1 MRAARLLL
9 ASVGA
14 VLALVILATWLVPGQ
29 LDWNRF
35 RPEIE
40 RLSSAHL
47 GREVR
52 IKGPITLT
60 LLPQPVITAS
70 AITVAG
76 AAPIR
81 ADTLRLRVGLAA
93 LLAGHIEAAELVL
106 HGVDMRIPW
115 PLPADTYPVRPP
127 NWLAAVSAR
136 IEQGRLSVGQ
146 LTFTGV
152 DATLTTGTITGSYA
166 AAGTGQLYGRAWH
179 FTARLT
185 QPGGDGSAA
194 LDATLD
200 GQGPVQGIG
209 ATLSGQLGGDGS
221 FGGRVAGRGPDL
233 SQLLPAP
240 AVAFSAEGRVTVADG
255 LAAADDL
262 AVDIGGSPTKAAMAF
277 RVMPTPRLD
286 VTLAASRIDLD
297 AWLPTL
303 AHANATALPL
313 GIDLSAEA
321 AQLAG
326 GTLRRLRATIDLSG
340 TDAEIREFSAI
351 LPGDAKMTLTG
362 RTSRAG
368 APTLDADVA
377 LSSQNP
383 RATLA
388 WFGAALATLHP
399 GANQASAPPPETLRE
414 ADLKA
419 HVSLTAERLSATALA
434 GTLDGSPI
442 QGDATL
448 TFGQRLAYQVH
459 LSLDALSLDPW
470 LRQGAF
476 NPGPADLDA
485 VIDVRAAT
493 WRGRKV
499 TPFHLDAAMVPG
511 RTTIRA
517 LQLGT
522 EGVRASLAGTLVE
535 GGRVADGTLNVVAD
549 SGAQLAGLFPAISA
563 SISDNVPLMLRLPLH
578 AHAEVAGPAQA
589 LATHLALDLGD
600 LRITADPV
608 IDVPGLTWSGPLTM
622 RHPGAPR
629 LAELLGVGGAPAWL
643 GDGSFALVAQIAG
656 SPVKWTANS
665 FDIAAGSL
673 HATGQL
679 TLDATNARPRLTG
692 QIQADTLPLP
702 LPYIRSPE
710 PLPIPSLAGW
720 QANIAI
726 QAGSVLLSGS
736 PTLEQASANLVLA
749 DGVARLETLQAQLGG
764 GQLSGTAS
772 LDTAHEPRR
781 LATTMALSGATIG
794 GPLFGLPL
802 DLVSGTLDGSLSL
815 EAAGSSPAGLL
826 ATAAGTLHLGVR
838 NGTLAGLDLARVT
851 GNLSEDTVRAS
862 LAGGSMRFDRLG
874 MDATL
879 DRGQLT
885 IGSAMVA
892 APSGQIRISGAID
905 LPSATAALHFTA
917 RPLVPDPP
925 DIGLTIT
932 GALSAPKRTPELAGV
947 ANWLVARAASAPAP
961 APAPGP

>member
-9 ASVGA
+9 ASVAALLVLA
-14 VLALVILATWLVPGQ
+14 VLAAWLVPER

-40 RLSSAHL
+40 RLSSDHL

-52 IKGPITLT
+52 IEGPITLT

-76 AAPIR
+76 VAPIR
-81 ADTLRLRVGLAA
+81 ADALRLRVGLAA

-106 HGVDMRIPW
+106 RGLDMRVPW
-115 PLPADTYPVRPP
+115 PLPANTYPVRPP
-127 NWLAAVSAR
+127 TWLAAVSAR

-146 LTFTGV
+146 LTFTGI
-152 DATLTTGTITGSYA
+152 DATLTTGTLTGSYA

-200 GQGPVQGIG
+200 GQGPAQGIG
-209 ATLSGQLGGDGS
+209 ATLSGQLGGDGT
-221 FGGRVAGRGPDL
+221 FGGRIAGRGPDL

-277 RVMPTPRLD
+277 RVMPAPRLD
-286 VTLAASRIDLD
+286 VALAASRIDLD

-326 GTLRRLRATIDLSG
+326 GTLRRLRGAIDLSG
-340 TDAEIREFSAI
+340 TNAEIREFSAI
-351 LPGDAKMTLTG
+351 LPGDATMTLTG
-362 RTSRAG
+362 RASRAG
-368 APTLDADVA
+368 TAPPTLDADVA
-377 LSSQNP
+377 LSTPNP

-388 WFGAALATLHP
+388 WFGAALATFHP
-399 GANQASAPPPETLRE
+399 GADQLSAPPPETLRE
-414 ADLKA
+414 ANLKGR
-419 HVSLTAERLSATALA
+419 VSLTSERLSATMLT
-434 GTLDGSPI
+434 GTLDGSQF
-442 QGDATL
+442 QGDAML
-448 TFGQRLAYQVH
+448 TFGRRLTYQAH
-459 LSLDALSLDPW
+459 LSLDTLALDPW
-470 LRQGAF
+470 LRQTALRPGAY
-476 NPGPADLDA
+476 DVDA
-485 VIDVRAAT
+485 LIDVGSAT
-493 WRGRKV
+493 WRGHKLAS
-499 TPFHLDAAMVPG
+499 FHLDAATEPG
-511 RTTIRA
+511 RTTIRSLKA
-517 LQLGT
+517 AT

-535 GGRVADGTLNVVAD
+535 GGRVADGTLDVVAD
-549 SGAQLAGLFPAISA
+549 NGGQLAGLFPAA
-563 SISDNVPLMLRLPLH
+563 LAPISDNVPLMLRLPFH
-578 AHAEVAGPAQA
+578 AHAEVAGPGQA
-589 LATHLALDLGD
+589 LVAHLALDLGD
-600 LRITADPV
+600 LRITADPT
-608 IDVPGLTWSGPLTM
+608 IDAPGLNWSGSLTM

-629 LAELLGVGGAPAWL
+629 LAELIGLGGAPAWL
-643 GDGSFALVAQIAG
+643 GDGSFALVAQIVG
-656 SPVKWTANS
+656 SPAKWTASS

-679 TLDATNARPRLTG
+679 TLDAAGARPSLAG

-702 LPYIRSPE
+702 LPYSRSPE

-720 QANIAI
+720 QVNIAI
-726 QAGSVLLSGS
+726 QAHSVLLSAS
-736 PTLEQASANLVLA
+736 PALEQASGNLVLA
-749 DGVARLETLQAQLGG
+749 DGVARLEALQARLGG
-764 GQLSGTAS
+764 GQLTGSAS
-772 LDTAHEPRR
+772 LDTAHEPHRF
-781 LATTMALSGATIG
+781 ATTMALSGATIP
-794 GPLFGLPL
+794 GPLFGFPL
-802 DLVSGTLDGSLSL
+802 DLVSGTLDGGLSL

-826 ATAAGTLHLGVR
+826 ATAAGTLRLGVHA
-838 NGTLAGLDLARVT
+838 GTLAGLDLARAT
-851 GNLSEDTVRAS
+851 GDLTVDAVRAGLS
-862 LAGGSMRFDRLG
+862 GGSTRFDQLD
-874 MDATL
+874 MTATL
-879 DRGQLT
+879 DRGQMT

-905 LPSATAALHFTA
+905 LPNGTAALHFTA

-932 GALSAPKRTPELAGV
+932 GPLSAPKRTPELAGV
-947 ANWLVARAASAPAP
+947 ANWLVARTATAPTP
-961 APAPGP
+961 EP